1 MISCQRSA
9 ATRQIKKKMADREDE
24 LETVEVDHKL
34 LERQKFALY
43 KDLEGYC
50 CPWDASYVPSK
61 DRQQKGKGS
70 IERKKKKRRVQPHS
84 TDQSCAQ
91 DSANLQLY
99 ILVRDK
105 LLTHPAKDATKGFN
119 LQFTDVAR
127 QVERQCCPY
136 YRSFTHNFHPT
147 FNRRKFHGCR

>member
-1 MISCQRSA
+1 M
-9 ATRQIKKKMADREDE
+9 
-24 LETVEVDHKL
+24 
-34 LERQKFALY
+34 
-43 KDLEGYC
+43 
-50 CPWDASYVPSK
+50 
-61 DRQQKGKGS
+61 
-70 IERKKKKRRVQPHS
+70 QPHT

-99 ILVRDK
+99 ILLRDK

-136 YRSFTHNFHPT
+136 YRSFAHNFHPT
-147 FNRRKFHGCR
+147 FNRRKFHGCRWEVGQSTSEFLMSIAFIVVQIAKCFWQFGRTFRPRLKDRIKYRMSIFLQVGMAVSVARNSSPFGNFSLVRLYS